1 LLNGI
6 FKLKLAE
13 EAAHGGEG
21 NHAGEGQSNKGVES
35 HSSSGNETH

>member
-1 LLNGI
+1 M

-13 EAAHGGEG
+13 EAGHGGEG
-21 NHAGEGQSNKGVES
+21 DHAGEGQDNKGEEQ